1 VGLASLRI
9 ATFYLRLICTNGLIA
24 KAQVT
29 AAYRHVSRK
38 VLDDFDTVFADASRN
53 LLHQRERFGISME
66 TRVGDPLAT
75 MKAFN
80 KQFILNEAEQDAVA
94 WGWLWEPGKKMFNI
108 INAYT
113 RAAMFTGLPASSS
126 YRLQQVGGQ
135 ILALVE

>member
-1 VGLASLRI
+1 
-9 ATFYLRLICTNGLIA
+9 
-24 KAQVT
+24 
-29 AAYRHVSRK
+29 
-38 VLDDFDTVFADASRN
+38 
-53 LLHQRERFGISME
+53 
-66 TRVGDPLAT
+66 
-75 MKAFN
+75 
-80 KQFILNEAEQDAVA
+80 VA